1 MKELGLLFS
10 WTAYF
15 YLHSLLAAIPVK
27 RSISQLL
34 SIRSPRIYRIGYN
47 LFFLAG
53 LILLVYWQLV
63 FPSTLLFST
72 RVTTNILAFCLMIP
86 GLVIMMASIKNYD
99 WKSYAGITNEKSH
112 SLVIKGMNKY
122 ARHPLYSGTML
133 FLLGFLLWEPSY
145 KNLWVWLLM
154 WVYLAI
160 GMRYEEKKLVNT
172 YGTEYE
178 NYQKKVKKMI
188 PFIW

>member
-27 RSISQLL
+27 RSISQWL

-53 LILLVYWQLV
+53 LILLLYWQLV

-72 RVTTNILAFCLMIP
+72 GVSTNILAFCLMIP